1 MKNAPPASVDAY
13 IAARGLT
20 VPLRS
25 SVVRTMIAAGAGDA
39 VAVAAKTNV
48 AFQTAAVDYAAIK
61 SGYNTS
67 KEALDGGCSAA
78 FPFF

>member
-1 MKNAPPASVDAY
+1 
-13 IAARGLT
+13 
-20 VPLRS
+20 
-25 SVVRTMIAAGAGDA
+25 MIAAGAGDA